1 MSAFD
6 EFVNGAKRCFD
17 YAAEKTEKAIDI
29 SKVQI
34 EKSQLVCKLK
44 EEYASLGKL
53 CYAMSETGEDYSENM
68 KAKIINIHNL
78 KEEIAILNGKLN
90 KPKSKACSNCGN
102 VTENK
107 SEYCPKCGERL

>member
-29 SKVQI
+29 SKLQI

-44 EEYASLGKL
+44 DEYTDLGKL

-78 KEEIAILNGKLN
+78 KEEIAILNGQLN
-90 KPKSKACSNCGN
+90 KPKNKTCPKCGYSAD
-102 VTENK
+102 TK
-107 SEYCPKCGERL
+107 SEYCAKCGEKL